1 MYKILREFVDSYLA
15 NVTASCISRE
25 GNGCHVT
32 GFFFF
37 YMLCLTEICNYL
49 THVTMLVPVPVAARS
64 KA

>member
-25 GNGCHVT
+25 GNGCHITV
-32 GFFFF
+32 FF

-49 THVTMLVPVPVAARS
+49 THVTMSVPVPVAARS